1 MSILIFFLDFKNFF
15 GQMFSFMSEDICV
28 FVVSDSFVI
37 FIFIVF
43 SVEGC
48 VIVIYGEECGVV
60 LGVEFK
66 LFLGGQFKYRREMGD
81 ILGCFNRIEV
91 INYLIRGEY

>member
-1 MSILIFFLDFKNFF
+1 
-15 GQMFSFMSEDICV
+15 MSEDICV

-66 LFLGGQFKYRREMGD
+66 LFLGG
-81 ILGCFNRIEV
+81 
-91 INYLIRGEY
+91 